1 MHMSTTVHGLFP
13 LPGYRTRLIKVAD
26 QVELQ
31 SLLERCADYSLLVT
45 GSSPKPSAA
54 VSLLAD
60 CPLGKTL
67 IDKSVIGIFDEEQVL
82 IGVLD
87 VIRDY
92 PTQDDWWLGLLLLD
106 PSQRKKGLGKR
117 IYQAFEHWVGQQG
130 ARRIY
135 LGVVEEN
142 QKAYRFW
149 QRMGFEI
156 VETQPSRQFSNLS
169 HVVVVMIR
177 NLSEA

>member
-1 MHMSTTVHGLFP
+1 MSTIVHVLFP
-13 LPGYRTRLIKVAD
+13 LPGYRTSLIKAGD
-26 QVELQ
+26 QAELQ
-31 SLLERCADYSLLVT
+31 SLLEKCADYSLLVT

-60 CPLGKTL
+60 CPPGKTL

-87 VIRDY
+87 VVHDY

-117 IYQAFEHWVGQQG
+117 IYQSFEHWVGQQG

-135 LGVVEEN
+135 LGVIEEN
-142 QKAYRFW
+142 QKAFRFW
-149 QRMGFEI
+149 QRLDFEI
-156 VETQPSRQFSNLS
+156 IETQTSRQFGKLS